1 AENKFINSY
10 QSRERN
16 GKKTWVVSEKD
27 IIVYKKRKKEKLIFE
42 KNFEYSTLDAVKKF
56 RNKTEELIHQF
67 PNKNETHKLFS
78 NYAINKLSNSNAR
91 EETLKKKVTY
101 YIKTIKI
108 LLQKTD
114 KNVSE
119 LIDDEISCFFNASII
134 VEYIK
139 KNVSYYIKTL
149 KIVLQKTDKNVSELT
164 DDEISCFF
172 NDSTIVEYVKQY
184 FIGFLQYCS
193 ENAENI
199 SFKNDYRTIHKS
211 ASETEIYSM

>member
-1 AENKFINSY
+1 IPEGFNSLKEAAKKLNMKVGQVSKIAENKFINSY

-56 RNKTEELIHQF
+56 K
-67 PNKNETHKLFS
+67 NKNETHKLYS

-91 EETLKKKVTY
+91 EETLKKK
-101 YIKTIKI
+101 
-108 LLQKTD
+108 
-114 KNVSE
+114 
-119 LIDDEISCFFNASII
+119 
-134 VEYIK
+134 
-139 KNVSYYIKTL
+139 VSYYIKTL

-184 FIGFLQYCS
+184 FIGFLQY
-193 ENAENI
+193 
-199 SFKNDYRTIHKS
+199 
-211 ASETEIYSM
+211 